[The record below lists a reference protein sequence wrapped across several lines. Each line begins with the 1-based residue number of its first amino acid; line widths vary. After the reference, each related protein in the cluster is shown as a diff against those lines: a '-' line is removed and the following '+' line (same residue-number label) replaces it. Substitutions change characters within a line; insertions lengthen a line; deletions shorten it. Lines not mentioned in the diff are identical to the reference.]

1 MMKILDRYVSK
12 QLALTTFIAVSVL
25 SVVLV
30 LGNVFRQIFELLIN
44 KNAPYEFLLTF
55 IEYIIPFS
63 LIFTLPWG
71 FLTAVLLVF
80 GRMSAEHEL
89 TALRASGVSIVR
101 ICVSVFVLA
110 ATCAGACL
118 WINLDIAPKAQ
129 ARFKLALY
137 ELAMNRPLSMF
148 DSDRVIDAFPG
159 LKIYIER
166 NDGKELHNL
175 IVYELGR
182 DFEPQKVIF
191 ARRGR
196 IHSDPANRRLL
207 LDLFE
212 ARYEQRDAAA
222 PQSLARIRQ
231 GITMQQTTLPISLED
246 LYERNQKRRPL
257 SSFTVAELREIL
269 EEGRSA
275 QAGSADLPQSGL
287 SEARVELNKRFSL
300 SLASLALGILAVP
313 LAVTAQRRE
322 TAAGFLL
329 SLLLAFVYFLLII
342 MTGWVKSRPEFY
354 PHLLV
359 WVPNVVFF
367 FLGGSLFKRLASR

>member
-1 MMKILDRYVSK
+1 MKILDRYVSK
-12 QLALTTFIAVSVL
+12 QLALTTCIAVSVL

-89 TALRASGVSIVR
+89 TALRSSGVSITR
-101 ICVSVFVLA
+101 ICISVFALA
-110 ATCAGACL
+110 LACVGACL
-118 WINLDIAPKAQ
+118 WINLDVSPKAQ

-159 LKIYIER
+159 LKIYIEK
-166 NDGKELHNL
+166 NDGQQLHNL
-175 IVYELGR
+175 IVYELGG

-191 ARRGR
+191 ARRGK
-196 IHSDPANRRLL
+196 IHADPSNRRLL
-207 LDLFE
+207 LDLFD

-222 PQSLARIRQ
+222 PSAFGRIRQ

-246 LYERNQKRRPL
+246 LYERNQRRRPL
-257 SSFTVAELREIL
+257 SSLTLDELLGVLREKHSPEPGSPEL
-269 EEGRSA
+269 TPA
-275 QAGSADLPQSGL
+275 QM
-287 SEARVELNKRFSL
+287 SETRVELHKRFSL
-300 SLASLALGILAVP
+300 SLASLALALMAVP

-329 SLLLAFVYFLLII
+329 SLLLAFVYFFLII
-342 MTGWVKSRPEFY
+342 MTGWVKGRPELY

-359 WVPNVVFF
+359 WVPNLLFF
-367 FLGGSLFKRLASR
+367 TMGGRMFQRLASR

>member
-1 MMKILDRYVSK
+1 MKILDRYVSK

-55 IEYIIPFS
+55 VEYVIPFS

-71 FLTAVLLVF
+71 FVTAVLLVF

-89 TALRASGVSIVR
+89 TALRSSGVSIVR
-101 ICVSVFVLA
+101 ICAAAFVLA
-110 ATCAGACL
+110 LACVGACL
-118 WINLDIAPKAQ
+118 WINLDVAPKAQ

-137 ELAMNRPLSMF
+137 ELAMHRPLSMF

-166 NDGKELHNL
+166 NDGQELHNL
-175 IVYELGR
+175 IVYELGG

-207 LDLFE
+207 LDLFD
-212 ARYEQRDAAA
+212 ARYEQRDAGA
-222 PQSLARIRQ
+222 PQVFGRIRQ

-257 SSFTVAELREIL
+257 SSLTLEELQSALSLGHAAEPGSRQFTPAEL
-269 EEGRSA
+269 
-275 QAGSADLPQSGL
+275 
-287 SEARVELNKRFSL
+287 SETRVELNKRFSL
-300 SLASLALGILAVP
+300 SLASLALGLMAIP

-329 SLLLAFVYFLLII
+329 SLLLAFVYFFLII
-342 MTGWVKSRPEFY
+342 MTGWVKARPEFY

-359 WVPNVVFF
+359 WVPNVLFF
-367 FLGGSLFKRLASR
+367 SFGGGMFKRLANR